1 MQTRPHNDD
10 SNELGLLSR
19 RQLAIRWQVSK
30 ETIKRREKAG
40 VLPVLKLG
48 RSSVD
53 SFVFLLML
61 GLSALLMCRRH
72 LVCNRRELS
81 VSSP

>member
-1 MQTRPHNDD
+1 MQKNN

-19 RQLAIRWQVSK
+19 KQLATRWQVSK

-48 RSSVD
+48 RD
-53 SFVFLLML
+53 ARYR
-61 GLSALLMCRRH
+61 LSDVLRLE
-72 LVCNRRELS
+72 REAE
-81 VSSP
+81 VTK